1 MNNTGWIK
9 IYRSLLYW
17 EWADVPEMMAL
28 WVRLL
33 LMANHD
39 TTTWHGV
46 TIEAGQLVTTYD
58 QLAAVSGLSVKQV
71 RLCMSR
77 LAESGQITIE
87 RAGKRQLVSISN
99 YKQFQELENEKG
111 QEKGT
116 ERAAKGQQKGSKRA
130 AKGQAINIEEYKKK
144 RIKEEEN
151 NNNPLP
157 PLQGDAPRPKPEKEK
172 CHAVTRFDTIWE
184 AKYKMLTGDDFQWA
198 RRENVAVN
206 AIVGKIVQMM
216 EAAGRDPTA
225 EEKENAFLW
234 FVEALYKNGD
244 HWVRSNFTPH
254 IIADKFNEYY
264 QLIKNNANGKRNT
277 TASAGNPTGVSADY
291 LASVARELT

>member
-87 RAGKRQLVSISN
+87 RAEKRQLVSISN

-130 AKGQAINIEEYKKK
+130 AKGQAIIQ
-144 RIKEEEN
+144 EEEN
-151 NNNPLP
+151 IRREELINTPLP
-157 PLQGDAPRPKPEKEK
+157 PKGGIPPA
-172 CHAVTRFDTIWE
+172 HAVTVFDRAFEEI
-184 AKYKMLTGDDFQWA
+184 YRRVTGDAFVWA
-198 RRENVAVN
+198 KRENIAVQ
-206 AIVGKIVQMM
+206 AIVGKIVKMM
-216 EAAGRDPTA
+216 EDGGAAVT
-225 EEKENAFLW
+225 EEAKMANFRA
-234 FVEALYKNGD
+234 FVEAVYTRGD
-244 HWVRSNFTPH
+244 DWMRQNFTPH
-254 IIADKFNEYY
+254 TICDKFNEYY
-264 QLIKNNANGKRNT
+264 QHLKNNKTNGKQTN
-277 TASAGNPTGVSADY
+277 NPTGVGADY
-291 LASVARELT
+291 LARVASELAG